1 MPHRIE
7 AAVMDSLAGGRSL
20 GRVGDS
26 LVIDHTHL
34 EADNLGR
41 QERGKNNSEG
51 IGCMGRT

>member
-1 MPHRIE
+1 
-7 AAVMDSLAGGRSL
+7 MDSLAGGRSL